1 MMVCPKGG
9 EEAIYISVYG
19 LCVARDST
27 SEGDRESGSPFGID
41 CFSSDFRGEWSIGS
55 LSCCACPDIATNQ
68 TERRQWLRIYI
79 SERIEGV
86 TFCERMIGRRK
97 CGTVEF
103 EIGFSSELSVIL
115 FCDPYFMRTNPLEG
129 FTGQTPK
136 PLNRPTKKSD
146 FFKVLRKL

>member
-1 MMVCPKGG
+1 
-9 EEAIYISVYG
+9 VYG

-79 SERIEGV
+79 SERIEGA

-115 FCDPYFMRTNPLEG
+115 FCDPYFMCTNPLWLVASS
-129 FTGQTPK
+129 TPALAYF
-136 PLNRPTKKSD
+136 PCLASARGSCSVARNFSWLVRRYSP
-146 FFKVLRKL
+146 